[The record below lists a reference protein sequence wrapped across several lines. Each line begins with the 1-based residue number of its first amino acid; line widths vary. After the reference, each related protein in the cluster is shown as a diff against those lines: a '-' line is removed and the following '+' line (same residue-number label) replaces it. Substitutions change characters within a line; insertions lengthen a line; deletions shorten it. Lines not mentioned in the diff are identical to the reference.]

1 MPDAETWF
9 EVKITYELAHVLQ
22 RIINVYCRTGRARR
36 MALLARI
43 TAAIA
48 DPAAHAPPAPGSDT
62 PAKPAD

>member
-1 MPDAETWF
+1 VPDDETWF

-36 MALLARI
+36 TALLTRI

-48 DPAAHAPPAPGSDT
+48 DPAPQAEGVT
-62 PAKPAD
+62 PMDIPADGI